1 MTLVDIL
8 GLLPKVVA
16 WNNIGWD
23 IWAPISC
30 FWYFQMN
37 STKLISYWKELT
49 PWDNVF
55 YLQFKSLDVQSPP
68 SPIIQCLLTSSTHIM
83 HHYFLTNQPC
93 RTFWLLR
100 RGWAGARPEGRPCAP
115 VRSQCAPVR
124 SELWPLA
131 LAADY
136 FRIWSV
142 WPQPIICL
150 FLIHKRSS
158 TATSHSQLVMHDQQN
173 DCIFVWNI
181 LRDSQILNMIVI
193 HVWMTMYIWESP
205 RRSFQSAWYQCLPL
219 TIKTCS
225 KKSNKSSNTCCK
237 QIPKYHLLYFQNF
250 CLCEINYP

>member
-1 MTLVDIL
+1 MQD
-8 GLLPKVVA
+8 
-16 WNNIGWD
+16 
-23 IWAPISC
+23 
-30 FWYFQMN
+30 
-37 STKLISYWKELT
+37 
-49 PWDNVF
+49 
-55 YLQFKSLDVQSPP
+55 
-68 SPIIQCLLTSSTHIM
+68 LLTTPTWLSW
-83 HHYFLTNQPC
+83 C
-93 RTFWLLR
+93 RTRRPPLL
-100 RGWAGARPEGRPCAP
+100 CTMCTSKIT
-115 VRSQCAPVR
+115 VRSFAQCAPVR

-131 LAADY
+131 LAADN

-158 TATSHSQLVMHDQQN
+158 TATSHSQFVMHDQQN

-225 KKSNKSSNTCCK
+225 KKVK
-237 QIPKYHLLYFQNF
+237 QVFQHLL
-250 CLCEINYP
+250 

>member
-1 MTLVDIL
+1 MYS
-8 GLLPKVVA
+8 P
-16 WNNIGWD
+16 
-23 IWAPISC
+23 
-30 FWYFQMN
+30 
-37 STKLISYWKELT
+37 
-49 PWDNVF
+49 
-55 YLQFKSLDVQSPP
+55 PP
-68 SPIIQCLLTSSTHIM
+68 SPHHSVPTDFFYAPYASLFFNKSTI
-83 HHYFLTNQPC
+83 C
-93 RTFWLLR
+93 RILWLLR

-250 CLCEINYP
+250 CLCEINFP